1 MFNIINMENYRLRK
15 SKSTYVILLFL
26 LVTIILSLFLVYSIN
41 QNILKENNEYE
52 NIEISIEGEYY
63 EMDGDSFLLS
73 QYENT
78 TLLFFVIIFGG
89 IFFTSPY
96 SNSFIKNFIG
106 VENKKYKYIISVY
119 IVGALFT
126 LFLFI
131 ISALIT
137 TLGLPIV
144 SNGNL
149 IIKNI
154 GNIIKVLSVQYL
166 LHIAYLSLI
175 LLISTITRS
184 TSISLLISLS
194 YGLILINL
202 FIFLIDK
209 ILEKI
214 FVLKE
219 NFSIGNYSIVKLIE
233 NLNSN
238 NMNRAILI
246 SIILITIW
254 IFLSS
259 IVIKKKDF
267 EIKERKYYVKYIKY
281 GKL

>member
-246 SIILITIW
+246 SIILITIPL
-254 IFLSS
+254 FLSS

-267 EIKERKYYVKYIKY
+267 
-281 GKL
+281 